1 MRKAKSSSKP
11 TSKKCSSPSRIAAA
25 LTVGFG
31 LILPAVSSLAAI
43 PAKPI
48 GEKSSVEAMIRGD
61 LASFR
66 KEKRADFR
74 SLVQKWERVYG
85 SRSAPSLLAIAED
98 RKSPNTDRYVA
109 LLAHTR
115 IRGPHEAKELV
126 ALLGDRD
133 WMVRSAA
140 LKSIEILGYAPAGP
154 KVLDTLAN
162 DRALVIR
169 LQAIETLEKI
179 RPPGTPEALLKAA
192 MDGKNYRPGNF
203 RKGRADWV
211 PQRAL
216 AALRVLRPLDFSRK
230 LLPLL
235 NETKDGRIRAHALH
249 TIEILESKSLKPGR
263 PFRERAAAWTST
275 LQASR

>member
-11 TSKKCSSPSRIAAA
+11 ISRKCLSLKLAAVALVCGLSSA
-25 LTVGFG
+25 F
-31 LILPAVSSLAAI
+31 AAI

-48 GEKSSVEAMIRGD
+48 GAKTSVEAMIRSD
-61 LASFR
+61 LVSFR
-66 KEKRADFR
+66 KEKRADFQ
-74 SLVQKWERVYG
+74 SLVKKWERVYG
-85 SRSAPSLLAIAED
+85 SRSAPTLLAIAED
-98 RKSPNTDRYVA
+98 KKSPNTDRYVA

-115 IRGPHEAKELV
+115 IRGPHDAKELV
-126 ALLGDRD
+126 ALLDDRD

-140 LKSIEILGYAPAGP
+140 LKSIEILGYAPAGA
-154 KVLDTLAN
+154 KVLDKLAN

-169 LQAIETLEKI
+169 LQSIETLEKL
-179 RPPGTPEALLKAA
+179 RPPGTPDALLKAA

-216 AALRVLRPLDFSRK
+216 AALRELRPLGYAPR
-230 LLPLL
+230 LLPLM
-235 NETKDGRIRAHALH
+235 NESKDGRIRAHALH
-249 TIEILESKSLKPGR
+249 TIEILESKSLKQGR
-263 PFRERAAAWTST
+263 PFRERAAAWTAT